1 MWMILMCI
9 IQEKVQF
16 ILNKLKSFHPNI
28 QFAFELEKNNTTE
41 FLNILIAGIDNNQME
56 TRVYRKETN
65 TNIYIN

>member
-28 QFAFELEKNNTTE
+28 QFAFELEKNITTE
-41 FLNILIAGIDNNQME
+41 FLNTLIARIGNNQME

-65 TNIYIN
+65 ANIYIN